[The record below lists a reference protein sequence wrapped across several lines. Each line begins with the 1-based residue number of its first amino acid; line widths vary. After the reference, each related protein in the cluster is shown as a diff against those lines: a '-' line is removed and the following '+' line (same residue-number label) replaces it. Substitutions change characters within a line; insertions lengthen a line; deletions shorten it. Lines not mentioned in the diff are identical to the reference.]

1 MTSTLTVAAHEGR
14 AHSVVKRRRISRNK
28 NAFFIVPYRGVHRG
42 QHRKDGLSLV
52 DPFVRE
58 EGLDTTDNIVRGVCR
73 VNLEAK
79 AICFS
84 GAFC

>member
-1 MTSTLTVAAHEGR
+1 MTVAAHEGR
-14 AHSVVKRRRISRNK
+14 ANSVFKRRRISRNK

-42 QHRKDGLSLV
+42 HHRKDGLSLV

-58 EGLDTTDNIVRGVCR
+58 EELDTIDNIVRGVCR

-79 AICFS
+79 AICFP
-84 GAFC
+84 GAMC